1 MAKDIIIS
9 ASFVPVSE
17 LLSQTVLAMFDTVNS
32 AKEVLIHKE
41 NFKVFATYLE
51 RTSSVLKELSKKNI
65 EHSEGLVNAL
75 VIVNRE
81 VEVAKHLALD
91 CRKKNKICL
100 LINCRKIVKALES
113 STKDIGRA
121 LSLLSLPS
129 LDVSVGINNQINN
142 LCKNMLDA
150 EYRTAVAEEEILA
163 KIELGI
169 QEGNA
174 DMSHKKDLLL
184 RIAETLGI
192 SNEHS
197 ELTKEFEEFK
207 RELDDTNLRKG
218 SEEELQME
226 QICQIIALLEGT
238 NLDTAAED
246 EVTEYSEERVS
257 LGRQP
262 LEPLRQ
268 FYCPLTHE
276 IMVDPVETSS
286 QQTFERS
293 AIEKWF
299 AEGNRQCPLTDIPL
313 DTSILRPNKA
323 LKRSIEEWRDRNTRI
338 IIASIKPTLQSS
350 VEQEVLQSLEKLQNL
365 CLESDIYQEWV
376 VMEDYIPVLIG
387 LLGTKNRAI
396 RKNDLAILSIL
407 AKDSED
413 NKGRITVVNNAL
425 EAIVRSLARQ
435 SEESKV
441 ALQLLLELS
450 RSSVAQDLMGNVQG
464 CILLVGTMLNNEDD
478 QVTRN
483 AVELLENLSCID
495 QNVIQMARAN
505 YFKPLLKLLSSG
517 SEDVKMVMAG
527 TLSEIE
533 LTDHN
538 KLSIVKDGALRP
550 LLELL
555 SNGDLE
561 RRKIGVKALL
571 HLSSLPQNGLEMI
584 RKGAVGPLL
593 ELLYSHSLSSPALR
607 EQVAETIMYLAMSTT
622 SQEAR
627 EDRVSLLDSEEDIF
641 KLFSLISLTGPDM
654 QRSILKTFHAMCQS
668 SSGLDI
674 RIKLRQISAVQVLV
688 QLCEVDNSTVRA
700 NAVKLFSRLTEDGDD
715 SKFLEHI
722 SQRCIDSLLRI
733 IKSSSDD
740 VEEMAAAMGII
751 ANLPKDHPQITGW
764 LLDAEALQIIWTCLS
779 DGNRDAS
786 YRRQLVESAVGAL
799 GHFTVASNQEWQ
811 RKVAEA
817 GIIPVLVQLLAS
829 GTALTR
835 QKAAISLK
843 QLSESSGRLSK
854 PIKHGIFLCCF
865 SAPEP
870 GCPAHLGIC
879 TVESS
884 FCIVKA
890 KALDPLVRMLG
901 EADVGACEAS
911 LDALLTL
918 IDGERLEQ
926 GGKVLDEAKAVSLII
941 KLLSSESA
949 RLQRKSL
956 MALERIFQVNE
967 LTLKYGTLAHMA
979 LVDIAQK
986 KNSDMKSLAAK
997 VLGQLGVLEKQSS
1010 YF

>member
-1 MAKDIIIS
+1 MAKDIIIG

-17 LLSQTVLAMFDTVNS
+17 LLSQTVFAMFDTVNS

-41 NFKVFATYLE
+41 SFKVFTTYLE
-51 RTSSVLKELSKKNI
+51 KTSSILKELSKKNI

-75 VIVNRE
+75 EIVNRE

-91 CRKKNKICL
+91 CRKKNKVYL
-100 LINCRKIVKALES
+100 LINCRKILKALES

-129 LDVSVGINNQINN
+129 LDVSLGINNQISN
-142 LCKNMLDA
+142 LCKNMLAA
-150 EYRTAVAEEEILA
+150 EYRAAVAEEEILE
-163 KIELGI
+163 KIEQGI
-169 QEGNA
+169 QEGN
-174 DMSHKKDLLL
+174 DDLSHTNDLLL

-197 ELTKEFEEFK
+197 ELKKEFEEFK

-218 SEEELQME
+218 SEEDLQME
-226 QICQIIALLEGT
+226 QICHIIALLEKT
-238 NLDTAAED
+238 NANTTAED
-246 EVTEYSEERVS
+246 KVNGYSERRVS

-268 FYCPLTHE
+268 FYCPLTQE

-293 AIEKWF
+293 GIEKWF
-299 AEGNRQCPLTDIPL
+299 AEGKNLCPLTDIPL
-313 DTSILRPNKA
+313 DTSVLRPNKA
-323 LKRSIEEWRDRNTRI
+323 LKRSIEEWRNRNTMI

-350 VEQEVLQSLEKLQNL
+350 EEQEVLQSLDKLQNL
-365 CLESDIYQEWV
+365 CLESDVHQEWV
-376 VMEDYIPVLIG
+376 IMEDYIPVLIG
-387 LLGTKNRAI
+387 LLGTKNREI
-396 RKNDLAILSIL
+396 RKNALAILSIL
-407 AKDSED
+407 AKDSKE
-413 NKGRITVVNNAL
+413 NKGKITAVDNAL

-435 SEESKV
+435 SGESKV

-450 RSSVAQDLMGNVQG
+450 RSSVARDLMGKVQG
-464 CILLVGTMLNNEDD
+464 CILLLGTMLSSEDD
-478 QVTRN
+478 QVTGY
-483 AVELLENLSCID
+483 AIELLENLSCID

-517 SEDVKMVMAG
+517 PEDVKMVMAG

-538 KLSIVKDGALRP
+538 KLSIVKDGALGP

-561 RRKIGVKALL
+561 KRKVGVKALL

-584 RKGAVGPLL
+584 RKGAVGPLF

-607 EQVAETIMYLAMSTT
+607 EQVAETIMHLAISTT
-622 SQEAR
+622 TQEAA
-627 EDRVSLLDSEEDIF
+627 EDQVSLLDSEEDIF
-641 KLFSLISLTGPDM
+641 KLFSLISLTGPDI

-668 SSGLDI
+668 FSGLDI
-674 RIKLRQISAVQVLV
+674 RIKLRQLSAVQVLV
-688 QLCEVDNSTVRA
+688 QLSEADNSTVRA
-700 NAVKLFSRLTEDGDD
+700 NAIKLFSCLTEDGDD
-715 SKFLEHI
+715 STFLEHI

-733 IKSSSDD
+733 IKSSSD
-740 VEEMAAAMGII
+740 VEEIAAAMGII
-751 ANLPKDHPQITGW
+751 ANLPKDHPQITHW
-764 LLDAEALQIIWTCLS
+764 LLDAEALHIIWTCLS

-786 YRRQLVESAVGAL
+786 YRIQLVENAVGAL
-799 GHFTVASNQEWQ
+799 CHFTVASNQEWQ

-829 GTALTR
+829 GTALTK
-835 QKAAISLK
+835 QNAAISLK
-843 QLSESSGRLSK
+843 QLSESSKSLSK

-884 FCIVKA
+884 FCLVKA

-901 EADVGACEAS
+901 EGDVGACEAS

-926 GGKVLDEAKAVSLII
+926 GGKVLDEAKAIGPIV
-941 KLLSSESA
+941 KLLSSQSA

-997 VLGQLGVLEKQSS
+997 VLGQLGVLGKQSS